1 MPGPGGWRAATG
13 KRCIDSQAPE
23 QGRNEEVW
31 SQVLSLGS
39 LLTHKASGL
48 PSKRWSILQLLLFP
62 VPAMAGLN
70 PSRMRSLPIEVKTAA
85 PTHTA
90 VMCADAREGRL
101 RRPCEGTLFGGKEV
115 KFGDDLVDS
124 EETRGKRL
132 HLRRR
137 AGSNLTIRRCM
148 PVLHDL
154 EAKVAVNQPR
164 AVAYYL

>member
-1 MPGPGGWRAATG
+1 MPGPGGWRAATR
-13 KRCIDSQAPE
+13 KRGIDSQAPE

-48 PSKRWSILQLLLFP
+48 PSRTWSILQLLLFP
-62 VPAMAGLN
+62 VPAMTGLN
-70 PSRMRSLPIEVKTAA
+70 PSRMRSFPIEVETAA

-90 VMCADAREGRL
+90 VMCADASKGRL

-132 HLRRR
+132 HPRRR
-137 AGSNLTIRRCM
+137 TGSNLTIRRCM
-148 PVLHDL
+148 PILHDL